1 MNRPRAATIVTV
13 SLLAGL
19 LAAAVFRRTGI
30 RRAPLPVTPQ
40 DVIYRMLNAARAGD
54 GSAYLRQYGGE
65 MEAQLRQA
73 AAEKTEADF
82 KSYLETSNAQV
93 KGIAISE
100 PKNLS
105 DREVEVEVEYI
116 YQDRNETQR
125 MYLEKFG
132 GEWKITR
139 VNGAERVKTLT
150 PYGSPVE

>member
-13 SLLAGL
+13 LLLAGL
-19 LAAAVFRRTGI
+19 LAAAALRRTGV
-30 RRAPLPVTPQ
+30 RRAALPATPQ
-40 DVIYRMLNAARAGD
+40 DAIYRMLDAARAGD
-54 GSAYLRQYGGE
+54 GSAYLRQYAGE

-82 KSYLETSNAQV
+82 KSYLQTSNAEI
-93 KGIAISE
+93 KGVAVSE
-100 PKNLS
+100 PKTLP

-125 MYLEKFG
+125 MYLKKYG
-132 GEWKITR
+132 DEWKITR
-139 VNGAERVKTLT
+139 VSGAERVKTLA

>member
-1 MNRPRAATIVTV
+1 MNRPRTATIVTIL
-13 SLLAGL
+13 LLAGV
-19 LAAAVFRRTGI
+19 LAAAVLRRTGI
-30 RRAPLPVTPQ
+30 RRVALPATPQ
-40 DVIYRMLNAARAGD
+40 DAIYRMLNAARAGD
-54 GSAYLRQYGGE
+54 GRAYLSQYAGE

-82 KSYLETSNAQV
+82 KSYLQTSNAQV
-93 KGIAISE
+93 KGIAVSE
-100 PKNLS
+100 PRILP

-125 MYLEKFG
+125 MYLKKYG

>member
-1 MNRPRAATIVTV
+1 MNRPRAATTVTIL
-13 SLLAGL
+13 LLAGL
-19 LAAAVFRRTGI
+19 LAAAMLRRTGI
-30 RRAPLPVTPQ
+30 RRAELPATPQ
-40 DVIYRMLNAARAGD
+40 DAIYRMLNAARAGD
-54 GSAYLRQYGGE
+54 GTAYLRQYGGE

-82 KSYLETSNAQV
+82 KSYLRSSNAEI
-93 KGIAISE
+93 KGVAISE
-100 PKNLS
+100 PKTLP

-139 VNGAERVKTLT
+139 VNGAQRVKTLT

>member
-1 MNRPRAATIVTV
+1 MNRPRAATIVTIL
-13 SLLAGL
+13 LLAGL
-19 LAAAVFRRTGI
+19 LAAAVLRRTGI
-30 RRAPLPVTPQ
+30 RRAEIPATPQ

-54 GSAYLRQYGGE
+54 GRAYLRQYGGE

-82 KSYLETSNAQV
+82 KSHLQTSNAQV
-93 KGIAISE
+93 KGVAISE

-105 DREVEVEVEYI
+105 DRAVEVEVEYI

-125 MYLEKFG
+125 MYLEKYG

>member
-1 MNRPRAATIVTV
+1 MNRPCAATTVTV
-13 SLLAGL
+13 LLLAGV
-19 LAAAVFRRTGI
+19 LAAAVLRRTGI
-30 RRAPLPVTPQ
+30 RRAELPSTPQ
-40 DVIYRMLNAARAGD
+40 DAIYRMLNAARAGD
-54 GSAYLRQYGGE
+54 GNAYLRQYAGE

-82 KSYLETSNAQV
+82 KSYLQTSNAQV
-93 KGIAISE
+93 KGVAVSE
-100 PKNLS
+100 PKVLP

-125 MYLEKFG
+125 MYLKKYG
-132 GEWKITR
+132 SEWKITR

>member
-1 MNRPRAATIVTV
+1 MNRPRTATTVTIL
-13 SLLAGL
+13 LLAGV
-19 LAAAVFRRTGI
+19 LAAAVLRRTGI
-30 RRAPLPVTPQ
+30 RRAVLPATPQ
-40 DVIYRMLNAARAGD
+40 DAIYRMLDAARAGD
-54 GSAYLRQYGGE
+54 GRAYLRQYAGE

-82 KSYLETSNAQV
+82 KSYLRTSNAEI
-93 KGIAISE
+93 KGVAVSE
-100 PKNLS
+100 PKTLP

-125 MYLEKFG
+125 MYLEKYG